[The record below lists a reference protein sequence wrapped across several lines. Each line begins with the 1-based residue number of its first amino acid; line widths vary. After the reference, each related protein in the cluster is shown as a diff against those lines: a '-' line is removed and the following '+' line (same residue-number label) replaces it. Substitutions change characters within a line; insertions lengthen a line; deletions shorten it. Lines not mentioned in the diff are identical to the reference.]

1 MTDKFKQVQFEQDTW
16 KRLLGFMM
24 DENIHLKNRIAEI
37 LKDNPDRSLLD
48 DVENFQSR
56 FIMEDEMISILRNDI
71 AHIEKLFAEGETSNG
86 KLIAEINNRLQRL
99 REDIA
104 LAEFQFN
111 KLKIE
116 FNTYLTQIST
126 LSNS

>member
-24 DENIHLKNRIAEI
+24 DENIYLKNRIAEI

-71 AHIEKLFAEGETSNG
+71 AHIEKLYTEGETSNG

-126 LSNS
+126 ISNS

>member
-24 DENIHLKNRIAEI
+24 DENIYLKNRIAEI

-56 FIMEDEMISILRNDI
+56 FIVEDEMISILRNDI
-71 AHIEKLFAEGETSNG
+71 AHIEKLYAEGETSNG

-126 LSNS
+126 ISNS